1 MQYNKKY
8 MPILKVK
15 NLNMGFSVDEKF
27 YPVLKDVNFN
37 LKCGKIHAIVGE
49 SGSGKTISCM
59 SILKLLPSNSKIT
72 SGEIIYQNKDLL
84 KLNEKEIRNYRG
96 REIALIPQDP
106 MTSLNPLY
114 TIFDQLYE
122 VVDIHYKMNKIEAR
136 EFIIDTL
143 KKVNISNPEERLNNY
158 PHQLSGGMKQRIII
172 ACALLGKAKII
183 IADEPTTALD
193 VTIQAQIMQLLLK
206 LKSENN
212 VSIIFITHDLALVSQ
227 YSDEVS
233 VMYNGQIVE
242 NANAS
247 QIFVSPK
254 HPYTKALIESI
265 PTITNDKKIE
275 PIYGSVPSIYDKIKG
290 CPFHLRCKYCFNPC
304 KTINP
309 TFKKVDNHIVRCHLY
324 SNLDY

>member
-1 MQYNKKY
+1 MT
-8 MPILKVK
+8 ILEVK
-15 NLNMGFSVDEKF
+15 NLNMGFNVDEKF
-27 YPVLKDVNFN
+27 YPVLKDVNFSLN
-37 LKCGKIHAIVGE
+37 SGKIHAIVGE

-72 SGEIIYQNKDLL
+72 SGEIIYNNKNLL
-84 KLNEKEIRNYRG
+84 KLTEKEIRNYRG

-114 TIFDQLYE
+114 TIFDQLFE
-122 VVDIHYKMNKIEAR
+122 VVNIHYKMNKTEAKD
-136 EFIIDTL
+136 FIIDTL

-206 LKSENN
+206 LKNENN

-227 YSDEVS
+227 YCDEVS

-242 NANAS
+242 NTNAKDL
-247 QIFVSPK
+247 FNSPK
-254 HPYTKALIESI
+254 HPYT
-265 PTITNDKKIE
+265 
-275 PIYGSVPSIYDKIKG
+275 
-290 CPFHLRCKYCFNPC
+290 NPC
-304 KTINP
+304 KTLNP
-309 TFKKVDNHIVRCHLY
+309 NFKKVDNHIVRCHLY
-324 SNLDY
+324 SNLDA

>member
-1 MQYNKKY
+1 
-8 MPILKVK
+8 
-15 NLNMGFSVDEKF
+15 MGFYIDEKF
-27 YPVLKDVNFN
+27 YPVLKDINFN
-37 LKCGKIHAIVGE
+37 LKYQKIHAIVGE
-49 SGSGKTISCM
+49 SGSGKTLSCM
-59 SILKLLPSNSKIT
+59 SILKLLPSNSQIT
-72 SGEIIYQNKDLL
+72 NGEIIYKNKDLL
-84 KLNEKEIRNYRG
+84 KLNEKEIKKYRG

-106 MTSLNPLY
+106 MTSLDPLY

-122 VVDIHYKMNKIEAR
+122 VIDIHYKMTRNDAK

-143 KKVNISNPEERLNNY
+143 KKVNIINPEERLNNY

-206 LKSENN
+206 LKNENN

-227 YSDEVS
+227 YCDEVS

-242 NANAS
+242 NANAYD
-247 QIFVSPK
+247 IFDSPK

-265 PTITNDKKIE
+265 PTITGNKRIE
-275 PIYGSVPSIYDKIKG
+275 TIYGNVPSIYDKIDG
-290 CPFHLRCKYCFNPC
+290 CPFHLRCKYCFHTC
-304 KTINP
+304 KKINP
-309 TFKKVDNHIVRCHLY
+309 NFKKVDNHIVRCHLY
-324 SNLDY
+324 SNLDV

>member
-1 MQYNKKY
+1 MS
-8 MPILKVK
+8 ILEVK
-15 NLNMGFSVDEKF
+15 NLNMGFYIDEKF
-27 YPVLKDVNFN
+27 YPVLKDINFN
-37 LKCGKIHAIVGE
+37 LKYQKIHAIVGE
-49 SGSGKTISCM
+49 SGSGKTLSCM
-59 SILKLLPSNSKIT
+59 SILKLLPSNSQIT
-72 SGEIIYQNKDLL
+72 SGEIIYKNKDLL
-84 KLNEKEIRNYRG
+84 KLNEKEIKKYRG

-106 MTSLNPLY
+106 MTSLDPLY

-122 VVDIHYKMNKIEAR
+122 VIDIHYKMTRNDAK

-143 KKVNISNPEERLNNY
+143 KKVNIINPEERLNNY

-206 LKSENN
+206 LKNENN

-227 YSDEVS
+227 YCDEVS

-242 NANAS
+242 NANAYD
-247 QIFVSPK
+247 IFDSPK

-265 PTITNDKKIE
+265 PTITGNKRIE
-275 PIYGSVPSIYDKIKG
+275 TIYGNVPSIYDKIDG
-290 CPFHLRCKYCFNPC
+290 CPFHLRCKYCFHTC
-304 KTINP
+304 KKINP
-309 TFKKVDNHIVRCHLY
+309 NFKKVDNHIVRCHLY
-324 SNLDY
+324 SNLDV

>member
-1 MQYNKKY
+1 MA
-8 MPILKVK
+8 ILEVK
-15 NLNMGFSVDEKF
+15 NLNMGFNVEEKF
-27 YPVLKDVNFN
+27 YPVLKDVNFSLN
-37 LKCGKIHAIVGE
+37 LGKIHAIVGE

-59 SILKLLPSNSKIT
+59 SILKLLPPNSKIT
-72 SGEIIYQNKDLL
+72 SGKIIYNNKDLL
-84 KLNEKEIRNYRG
+84 KLSEKEIRNYRG

-122 VVDIHYKMNKIEAR
+122 VIDIHYQMDKTEAKQ
-136 EFIIDTL
+136 FIIDTL

-193 VTIQAQIMQLLLK
+193 VTIQAQIMQLLIK
-206 LKSENN
+206 LKKENN
-212 VSIIFITHDLALVSQ
+212 VSIILITHDLSLVSQ
-227 YSDEVS
+227 YCDEVS

-242 NANAS
+242 NANALDL
-247 QIFVSPK
+247 FNSPK

-265 PTITNDKKIE
+265 PSITYDKKIE
-275 PIYGSVPSIYDKIKG
+275 PISGSVPSIYDKING
-290 CPFHLRCKYCFNPC
+290 CPFHLRCKYCFHPC
-304 KTINP
+304 KKTDP
-309 TFKKVDNHIVRCHLY
+309 SFKNVDNHIVRCHLY
-324 SNLDY
+324 SNLDA

>member
-1 MQYNKKY
+1 MS
-8 MPILKVK
+8 ILEVK
-15 NLNMGFSVDEKF
+15 NLNMGFYIDEKF
-27 YPVLKDVNFN
+27 YPVLKDINFN
-37 LKCGKIHAIVGE
+37 LKYQKIHAIVGE
-49 SGSGKTISCM
+49 SGSGKTLSCM
-59 SILKLLPSNSKIT
+59 SILKLLPSNSQIT
-72 SGEIIYQNKDLL
+72 SGEIIYKNKDLL
-84 KLNEKEIRNYRG
+84 KLNEKEIKKYRG

-106 MTSLNPLY
+106 MTSLDPLY

-122 VVDIHYKMNKIEAR
+122 VIDIHYKMTRNDAK

-143 KKVNISNPEERLNNY
+143 KKVNIINPEERLNNY

-206 LKSENN
+206 LKNENN

-227 YSDEVS
+227 YCDEVS

-242 NANAS
+242 NANAYD
-247 QIFVSPK
+247 IFDAPK

-265 PTITNDKKIE
+265 PTITGNKRIE
-275 PIYGSVPSIYDKIKG
+275 TIYGNVPSIYDKIDG
-290 CPFHLRCKYCFNPC
+290 CPFHLRCKYCFHTC
-304 KTINP
+304 KKINP
-309 TFKKVDNHIVRCHLY
+309 NFKKVDNHIVRCHLY
-324 SNLDY
+324 SNLDV

>member
-1 MQYNKKY
+1 MA
-8 MPILKVK
+8 ILEVK
-15 NLNMGFSVDEKF
+15 NLNMGFNVEEKF
-27 YPVLKDVNFN
+27 YPVLKDVNFSLN
-37 LKCGKIHAIVGE
+37 LGKIHAIVGE

-59 SILKLLPSNSKIT
+59 SILKLLPPNSKIT
-72 SGEIIYQNKDLL
+72 SGKIIYNNKDLL
-84 KLNEKEIRNYRG
+84 KLSEKEIRNYRG

-122 VVDIHYKMNKIEAR
+122 VIDIHYQMDKTEAKQ
-136 EFIIDTL
+136 FIIDTL

-193 VTIQAQIMQLLLK
+193 VTIQAQIMQLLIK
-206 LKSENN
+206 LKKENN
-212 VSIIFITHDLALVSQ
+212 VSIILITHDLSLVSQ
-227 YSDEVS
+227 YCDEVS

-242 NANAS
+242 NANALDL
-247 QIFVSPK
+247 FNSPK

-265 PTITNDKKIE
+265 PSITDDKKIE
-275 PIYGSVPSIYDKIKG
+275 PISGSVPSIYDKING
-290 CPFHLRCKYCFNPC
+290 CPFHLRCKYCFYPC
-304 KTINP
+304 KKTDP
-309 TFKKVDNHIVRCHLY
+309 SFKKVDNHIVRCHLY
-324 SNLDY
+324 SNLDA

>member
-1 MQYNKKY
+1 MKYNKY
-8 MPILKVK
+8 MAILEVK
-15 NLNMGFSVDEKF
+15 NLNMGFNVEEKF
-27 YPVLKDVNFN
+27 YPVLKDVNFSLN
-37 LKCGKIHAIVGE
+37 LGKIHAIVGE

-59 SILKLLPSNSKIT
+59 SILKLLPPNSKLT
-72 SGEIIYQNKDLL
+72 SGKIIYNNKDLL
-84 KLNEKEIRNYRG
+84 KLSEKEIRNYRG

-122 VVDIHYKMNKIEAR
+122 VIDIHYQMDKTEAKQ
-136 EFIIDTL
+136 FIIDTL

-206 LKSENN
+206 LKNENN
-212 VSIIFITHDLALVSQ
+212 VSIILITHDLSLVSQ
-227 YSDEVS
+227 YCDEVS

-242 NANAS
+242 NAIAMDLFN
-247 QIFVSPK
+247 SPK

-265 PTITNDKKIE
+265 PSITDDKKIE
-275 PIYGSVPSIYDKIKG
+275 PISGSVPSIYDKING
-290 CPFHLRCKYCFNPC
+290 CPFHLRCKYCFYPC
-304 KTINP
+304 KKIDP
-309 TFKKVDNHIVRCHLY
+309 SFKKVDNHIVRCHLY
-324 SNLDY
+324 SNLDA

>member
-1 MQYNKKY
+1 MS
-8 MPILKVK
+8 ILEIK
-15 NLNMGFSVDEKF
+15 NLNLGFNIDEKF
-27 YPVLKDVNFN
+27 YPVLKNINFN

-59 SILKLLPSNSKIT
+59 SILKLLPDNTKIT
-72 SGEIIYQNKDLL
+72 SGQILYKNVNLL
-84 KLNEKEIRNYRG
+84 ELNEKAIRNFRG

-122 VVDIHYKMNKIEAR
+122 VVLLHYKISKKEAK
-136 EFIIDTL
+136 ELIVSTL
-143 KKVNISNPEERLNNY
+143 KKVNISNPEQRLNNY
-158 PHQLSGGMKQRIII
+158 PHKLSGGMKQRIII

-193 VTIQAQIMQLLLK
+193 VTIQAQIMHLLLK
-206 LKSENN
+206 LKNENN
-212 VSIIFITHDLALVSQ
+212 VSIILITHDLALVSQ
-227 YSDEVS
+227 YSDEIS

-242 NANAS
+242 HANTGE
-247 QIFVSPK
+247 IFYSPK
-254 HPYTKALIESI
+254 HPYTKALIESV
-265 PTITNDKKIE
+265 PSYTNNRKIE
-275 PIYGSVPSIYDKIKG
+275 PIYGNVPSIYDEING
-290 CPFHLRCKYCFNPC
+290 CPFHLRCKYMFAPC

-309 TFKKVDNHIVRCHLY
+309 NLKKVDNHIVRCHLY

>member
-1 MQYNKKY
+1 MS
-8 MPILKVK
+8 ILEVK
-15 NLNMGFSVDEKF
+15 NLNMGFYIDEKF
-27 YPVLKDVNFN
+27 YPVLKDINFN
-37 LKCGKIHAIVGE
+37 LKYQKIHAIVGE
-49 SGSGKTISCM
+49 SGSGKTLSCM
-59 SILKLLPSNSKIT
+59 SILKLLPSNSQIT
-72 SGEIIYQNKDLL
+72 NGEIIYKNKDLL
-84 KLNEKEIRNYRG
+84 KLNEKEIKKYRG

-106 MTSLNPLY
+106 MTSLDPLY

-122 VVDIHYKMNKIEAR
+122 VIDIHYKMTRNDAK

-143 KKVNISNPEERLNNY
+143 KKVNIINPEERLNNY

-206 LKSENN
+206 LKNENN

-227 YSDEVS
+227 YCDEVS

-242 NANAS
+242 NANAYD
-247 QIFVSPK
+247 IFDSPK

-265 PTITNDKKIE
+265 PTITGNKRIE
-275 PIYGSVPSIYDKIKG
+275 TIYGNVPSIYDKIDG
-290 CPFHLRCKYCFNPC
+290 CPFHLRCKYCFHTC
-304 KTINP
+304 KKINP
-309 TFKKVDNHIVRCHLY
+309 NFKKVDNHIVRCHLY
-324 SNLDY
+324 SNLDV